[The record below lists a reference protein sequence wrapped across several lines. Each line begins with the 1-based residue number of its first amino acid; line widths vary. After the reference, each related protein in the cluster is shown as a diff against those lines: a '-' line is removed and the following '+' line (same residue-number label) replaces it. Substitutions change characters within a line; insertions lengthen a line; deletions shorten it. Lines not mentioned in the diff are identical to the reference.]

1 MTFMKKISNL
11 YKVRHPAAAIG
22 IFDGVHR
29 GHQKILKRLV
39 REAARSRTRAL
50 VITFFPHPRKVLN
63 PKSKIPS
70 LISLKHRIGLIKD
83 LGVDF
88 FVVIKFTK
96 SIARMAPED
105 FIQKI
110 LIERLNIKM
119 LVVGKSFL
127 FGSKGKGNFN
137 LLKKASRIY
146 GFKLFGVESVKLKGL
161 AISSTRIR
169 KKIEI
174 GDLKNAALM
183 LGRPV
188 TVLGTVA
195 RGRGI
200 GKKIGFPTANI
211 DPHHEAIPPSGVY
224 AVDVKIHKKNF
235 KGILNIGTRPTFSR
249 LRTTHGVYPEQGRGI
264 RVRGMDIDPIIELH
278 IFNFKKHIYGKDLEI
293 VFKRKIREERRFSS
307 VEALQR
313 QIKTDVLR
321 AK

>member
-174 GDLKNAALM
+174 GDLKDAASM

-235 KGILNIGTRPTFSR
+235 KGILNIGTRPTFSQP
-249 LRTTHGVYPEQGRGI
+249 RTTHFV

>member
-11 YKVRHPAAAIG
+11 YKVRSPAAAIG

-39 REAARSRTRAL
+39 KEAARSRTRAL
-50 VITFFPHPRKVLN
+50 VITFFPHPRRVLD

-70 LISLKHRIGLIKD
+70 LISLEHRIGLIKD
-83 LGVDF
+83 MGVDS

-96 SIARMAPED
+96 SIAMMAPED

-161 AISSTRIR
+161 TISSTRIR

-235 KGILNIGTRPTFSR
+235 KGILNIGIRPTFSQS
-249 LRTTHGVYPEQGRGI
+249 RTTS
-264 RVRGMDIDPIIELH
+264 VRGMDIDPIIELH
-278 IFNFKKHIYGKDLEI
+278 IFNFKKHIYGKDIEI

-321 AK
+321 AR

>member
-1 MTFMKKISNL
+1 MTFMKKISDL

-29 GHQKILKRLV
+29 GHKKILKRLV

-70 LISLKHRIGLIKD
+70 LISLEHRIGLIKD

-110 LIERLNIKM
+110 LIKRLNIKI

-137 LLKKASRIY
+137 LLKKAGRIS

-161 AISSTRIR
+161 TISSTMIR
-169 KKIEI
+169 KKIEL
-174 GDLKNAALM
+174 GDLKDAALM

-235 KGILNIGTRPTFSR
+235 KKKFQLSLG
-249 LRTTHGVYPEQGRGI
+249 
-264 RVRGMDIDPIIELH
+264 VRGQKCL
-278 IFNFKKHIYGKDLEI
+278 KGGS
-293 VFKRKIREERRFSS
+293 R
-307 VEALQR
+307 
-313 QIKTDVLR
+313 T
-321 AK
+321 